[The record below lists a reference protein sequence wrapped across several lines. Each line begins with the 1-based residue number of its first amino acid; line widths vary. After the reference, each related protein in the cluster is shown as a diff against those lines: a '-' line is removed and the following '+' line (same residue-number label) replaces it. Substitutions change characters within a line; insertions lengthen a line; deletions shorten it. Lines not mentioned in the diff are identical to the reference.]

1 MAQAKNK
8 LLIGVF
14 LVFLLGQS
22 CFAQEKCGI
31 GGCHFSDMAQS
42 KSSPLKMFVSFS
54 MPLESLKIFS
64 ADLEKVGGVF
74 VLRGIPGNSFKEFAG
89 KIVFLRNLGIHVPF
103 EIDPDAFLEH
113 NIHKVPVLCLKGP
126 KGSDLLVG
134 NVPLKM
140 SLNRIYEEGD
150 NKELAK
156 SLLDLL
162 EKPAFDSHKG
172 AE

>member
-1 MAQAKNK
+1 MQAKNR
-8 LLIGVF
+8 LLIGFF
-14 LVFLLGQS
+14 LVFVLMQS

-31 GGCHFSDMAQS
+31 GGCHVSDVAQP
-42 KSSPLKMFVSFS
+42 KSSPLKMFISFS

-74 VLRGIPGNSFKEFAG
+74 VLRGIPGNSFKEFAE
-89 KIVFLRNLGIHVPF
+89 KIVFLRNSGIHVPF

-126 KGSDLLVG
+126 EASDLLVG

-150 NKELAK
+150 NKALAK
-156 SLLDLL
+156 GLLNLL
-162 EKPAFDSHKG
+162 EKTAVDSHKE